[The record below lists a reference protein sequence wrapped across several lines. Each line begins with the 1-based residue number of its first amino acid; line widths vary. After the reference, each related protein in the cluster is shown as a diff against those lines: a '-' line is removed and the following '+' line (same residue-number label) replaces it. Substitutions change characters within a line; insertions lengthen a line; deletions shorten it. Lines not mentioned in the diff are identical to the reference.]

1 MAHDLGKKP
10 SWQQSALPIANEL
23 GDTIDAW
30 RRNELAAAH
39 SKRTI
44 QGRIYLIRRLARC
57 GIDPLTATRDELV
70 DWLSGLTNPRTH
82 EPVSR
87 STLATYQSYLRA
99 FYGWLE
105 DTGRRGD
112 DPSLKLPTPHAPR
125 GVPRPL
131 SITQVRALLEACTDF
146 RTQQTRAYV
155 TLACYA
161 GLRAHEIA
169 KIRGEDICGDQL
181 RVRGKGGKD
190 ATIGVH
196 PKVALLALGMPNA
209 GWWFPSNG
217 IEGHVNRCS
226 VSSAVKRAMVRADV
240 PGTPHA
246 CRHFYGT
253 QVLRATG
260 NLRLAQRALRHE
272 SPATTAIYT
281 KVFDDELLSAIAAIP
296 A

>member
-1 MAHDLGKKP
+1 MNDVPGEA
-10 SWQQSALPIANEL
+10 WQQPALPIANDFD
-23 GDTIDAW
+23 DTLEAW
-30 RRNELAAAH
+30 KRHQVAAAH

-44 QGRIYLIRRLARC
+44 QSRTYLIRRLRRQ
-57 GIDPLTATRDELV
+57 GIDPLTASRDELT
-70 DWLSGLTNPRTH
+70 DWLSALTKPDTD
-82 EPVSR
+82 ELVER

-99 FYGWLE
+99 FYSWLQ
-105 DTGRRGD
+105 DTGRRDD
-112 DPSLKLPTPHAPR
+112 DPSLKLPKPHAPR
-125 GVPRPL
+125 GVPRPHSL
-131 SITQVRALLEACTDF
+131 TQVQAMLAACSDF
-146 RTQQTRAYV
+146 RTRQTRAYII
-155 TLACYA
+155 LACYA

-169 KIRGEDICGDQL
+169 KVRGEDLVGDQL

-196 PKVALLALGMPNA
+196 PKVAQLALTMPTR
-209 GWWFPSNG
+209 GWWFPSDS
-217 IEGHVNRCS
+217 IAGHVHRCS
-226 VSSAVKRAMVRADV
+226 VSSAIKRAMNRAGV

-260 NLRLAQRALRHE
+260 NLRLAQRALRHA

-281 KVFDDELLSAIAAIP
+281 KVFDDELLNAIAAIP